1 MSRIVSVEE
10 AMMAQQPR
18 RFRIQALHVPM
29 AIVFVLGLIFSAHAS
44 ARASKPAVH
53 SSMAHSSAAAQAACS
68 NVKRGGTFVYG
79 VDQDVVNL
87 DAHNT
92 QDNGSLWADMNIY
105 DQLVRI
111 VPETKSIVPDLAQS
125 WQSKQGGRVMIFHL
139 RHN

>member
-1 MSRIVSVEE
+1 MRPFAGASVEE
-10 AMMAQQPR
+10 ARMDRKLR
-18 RFRIQALHVPM
+18 RFRLQYLHVPM
-29 AIVFVLGLIFSAHAS
+29 AILFVLGLLVSAHVA
-44 ARASKPAVH
+44 ARASVP
-53 SSMAHSSAAAQAACS
+53 SAHPLSAAQAACS

-111 VPETKSIVPDLAQS
+111 IPETKS
-125 WQSKQGGRVMIFHL
+125 
-139 RHN
+139 